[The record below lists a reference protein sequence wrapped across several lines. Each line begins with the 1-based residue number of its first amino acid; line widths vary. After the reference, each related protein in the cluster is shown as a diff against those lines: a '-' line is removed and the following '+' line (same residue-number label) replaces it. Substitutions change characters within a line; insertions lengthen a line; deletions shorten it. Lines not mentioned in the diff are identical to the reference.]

1 MDAAT
6 EAAIGAGDNVFAADD
21 LRVAH
26 DAVGDDLRMLDD
38 IGGMT
43 DDAGNEQL
51 SVRQLDV
58 LPHAPFVLVADVT
71 RFDRIGTGI
80 DAKHQVDDVVERNV
94 GGVRTVPAAPAD
106 VEADAVCRAGHAAR
120 D

>member
-43 DDAGNEQL
+43 DDAGNQ
-51 SVRQLDV
+51 
-58 LPHAPFVLVADVT
+58 
-71 RFDRIGTGI
+71 
-80 DAKHQVDDVVERNV
+80 
-94 GGVRTVPAAPAD
+94 
-106 VEADAVCRAGHAAR
+106 
-120 D
+120 

>member
-26 DAVGDDLRMLDD
+26 DAVGDDLLMLDD

-106 VEADAVCRAGHAAR
+106 VEADAVCRQATSA
-120 D
+120 